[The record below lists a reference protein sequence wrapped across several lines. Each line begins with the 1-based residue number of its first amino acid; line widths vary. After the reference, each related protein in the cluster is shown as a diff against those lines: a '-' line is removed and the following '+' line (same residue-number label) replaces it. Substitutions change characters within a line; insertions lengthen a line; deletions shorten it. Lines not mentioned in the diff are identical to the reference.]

1 MSHIQDIVNDI
12 ERPSNL
18 LMGERSNFL
27 LSLMALS
34 AYVIHIDG
42 DFGMQKQGYVQ
53 YFVGT
58 YYEPEKAQRCYELLM
73 LILGEQPKYNPL
85 LWAAKI
91 EECARSIASYT
102 TSEQRLQIIDFLI
115 LVVRAGN
122 GVTQL
127 EMMALTNV
135 AVWLGIGPVA
145 GVKINQLR
153 MSIF

>member
-1 MSHIQDIVNDI
+1 M
-12 ERPSNL
+12 R
-18 LMGERSNFL
+18 
-27 LSLMALS
+27 
-34 AYVIHIDG
+34 
-42 DFGMQKQGYVQ
+42 
-53 YFVGT
+53 
-58 YYEPEKAQRCYELLM
+58 
-73 LILGEQPKYNPL
+73 ILGEQPKYNPL

-135 AVWLGIGPVA
+135 AVWLGVGPVA